1 VSALILF
8 TAPGCL
14 RCRVAR
20 AFLNERSLPF
30 EELDFQGEGRE
41 AFQRFYRE
49 HRADIRRGPDGVEF
63 PILHDGERVVQ
74 GVGEIAARLQ
84 AGDRLAGFVGSNT
97 LGQGWIDGL
106 DVSAGDPAAGGD
118 FLSVLRHL
126 KAQGL
131 RTELRADGRNGDLL
145 ERVIEEGLADR
156 LVFDPVGPAEVYEAA
171 FGAPLSEEAL
181 RRSLALAARAPEVR
195 FVLTLRPLSRPGGEG
210 AWLTPEEA
218 ARAAELT
225 AEATGNRQLPFLLRA
240 GDPPPGEAP
249 LPKPALFKIRTACR
263 RHMPKTDLKNGV
275 THVQSGR
282 RS

>member
-1 VSALILF
+1 VSARTLF
-8 TAPGCL
+8 TAPGCQ
-14 RCRVAR
+14 RCKVAR

-30 EELDFQGEGRE
+30 EELDFKGEGRE

-63 PILHDGERVVQ
+63 PILRDGERVVQ
-74 GVGEIAARLQ
+74 GVGEIVARLQ
-84 AGDRLAGFVGSNT
+84 AGDRLAGFVGQNT

-106 DVSAGDPAAGGD
+106 DVSAGDPAAGEA
-118 FLSVLRHL
+118 FLAVLRHL

-145 ERVIEEGLADR
+145 ERVTEEGLADR
-156 LVFDPVGPAEVYEAA
+156 LVFDPVGPPEAYEAA
-171 FGAPLSEEAL
+171 FGTRLAEDDL
-181 RRSLALAARAPEVR
+181 RRSLDLAARAPEVR
-195 FVLTLRPLSRPGGEG
+195 FVLTVRPLPRPGGEV
-210 AWLTPEEA
+210 AWTTPQEA

-225 AEATGNRQLPFLLRA
+225 AQATGNRQLPFLVRA

-249 LPKPALFKIRTACR
+249 LPKPALFKVRTACR
-263 RHMPKTDLKNGV
+263 RHMPRTDITNGV
-275 THVQSGR
+275 